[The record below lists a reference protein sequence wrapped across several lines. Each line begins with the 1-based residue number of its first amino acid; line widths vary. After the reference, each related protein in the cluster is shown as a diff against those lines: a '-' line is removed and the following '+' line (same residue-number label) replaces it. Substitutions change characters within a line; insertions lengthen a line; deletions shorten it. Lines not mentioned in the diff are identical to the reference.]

1 MNQNITEKKELP
13 AEVINA
19 IFSGRKI
26 EAIKLLR
33 GEWNIDLKAAKETID
48 HYIDSDPVLKEKL
61 LQKGSSG
68 SLVWFIILI
77 LIAAVAFFLSNN

>member
-1 MNQNITEKKELP
+1 MLNNNDKKDLP

-19 IFSGRKI
+19 IQSGRKI

-33 GEWNIDLKAAKETID
+33 CEWNIDLKAAKETID

-61 LQKGSSG
+61 QQKGTSG
-68 SLVWFIILI
+68 SLAWFIILI
-77 LIAAVAFFLSNN
+77 LIAAGVYFLFNN